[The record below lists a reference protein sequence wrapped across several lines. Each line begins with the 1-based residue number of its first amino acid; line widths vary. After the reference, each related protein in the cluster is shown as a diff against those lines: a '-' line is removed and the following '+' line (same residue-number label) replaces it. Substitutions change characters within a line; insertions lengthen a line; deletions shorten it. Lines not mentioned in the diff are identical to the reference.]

1 MKFRSPTHEPLHVA
15 LTTGHT
21 AVVPAEG
28 IELDSMFHREAVARG
43 AVPADSSGTGTDMQA
58 HLLDRHLAI
67 KDALNT
73 MLNGTDKDDF
83 TADGKPNLIRLKA
96 KAGFA
101 VAREEADAVFA
112 ELTKVE

>member
-21 AVVPAEG
+21 AVVSAEG
-28 IELDSMFHREAVARG
+28 TELDPMFHREAVARG
-43 AVPADSSGTGTDMQA
+43 AVPADSSGAGADMQA
-58 HLLDRHLAI
+58 QLLGRHLAI
-67 KDALNT
+67 KDALNA

-101 VAREEADAVFA
+101 VTREEADPIFA
-112 ELTKVE
+112 ELAKAE

>member
-21 AVVPAEG
+21 AVVSAEG
-28 IELDSMFHREAVARG
+28 TELDPMFHREAVARG
-43 AVPADSSGTGTDMQA
+43 AVPADSSGAGADMQA
-58 HLLDRHLAI
+58 QFLGRHLAI

-101 VAREEADAVFA
+101 VMREEADAIFA
-112 ELTKVE
+112 ELAKAE